1 MENIVFSLE
10 EKGGKENILLEGED
24 LNTLFAIEAV
34 VPDSTSV
41 AGTSVAGTNA
51 VVLEQYYKENYNVK
65 SLQQILQYYSIPK
78 KNMTKDE
85 MIQRVLFFEMENE
98 NREITIKRM
107 RLWQNI
113 RELKADA
120 YFAKYINFN
129 V

>member
-10 EKGGKENILLEGED
+10 EKGNNLLLGEED
-24 LNTLFAIEAV
+24 LNTFYETGASGA
-34 VPDSTSV
+34 DT
-41 AGTSVAGTNA
+41 GTESIA
-51 VVLEQYYKENYNVK
+51 VLEHYYKENYNVK

-85 MIQRVLFFEMENE
+85 MIQRLLFFEMENE
-98 NREITIKRM
+98 NREMTIKRM

-120 YFAKYINFN
+120 YFAKFINFN